1 MDNLCNICELISC
14 LPAPAPLPVP
24 EFNVNFPEGPLIQVD
39 SLFPN
44 FHSLTEGGNLGLQ
57 NIGGNQDNALQNVGG
72 NQGLQNGGQEQGLQ
86 TGGKNQNGLQTG
98 GQEQGLQTG
107 GKNQGGLQT
116 GGQEQGAQTGG
127 NNQGGLLAEDG
138 AGDNLPVDLD
148 LTGAKAI

>member
-1 MDNLCNICELISC
+1 MDNLCNICELISS

-24 EFNVNFPEGPLIQVD
+24 EFNVNFPEGPLVQVD

-57 NIGGNQDNALQNVGG
+57 NVGG
-72 NQGLQNGGQEQGLQ
+72 DQGLQN
-86 TGGKNQNGLQTG
+86 G

>member
-1 MDNLCNICELISC
+1 
-14 LPAPAPLPVP
+14 
-24 EFNVNFPEGPLIQVD
+24 
-39 SLFPN
+39 
-44 FHSLTEGGNLGLQ
+44 
-57 NIGGNQDNALQNVGG
+57 
-72 NQGLQNGGQEQGLQ
+72 LQNGGQEQGLQ